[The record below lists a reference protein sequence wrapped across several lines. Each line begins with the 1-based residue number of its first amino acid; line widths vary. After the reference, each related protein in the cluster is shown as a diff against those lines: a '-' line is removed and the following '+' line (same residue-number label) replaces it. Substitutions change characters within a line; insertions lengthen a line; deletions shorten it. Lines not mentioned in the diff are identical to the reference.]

1 MSVLAALLAGYVM
14 AAAIR
19 GDPSSNRLIIFWGW
33 LRWSSGR
40 CSVWRRTGCDLG
52 PRSRAAIGI
61 ALMSGILVGEGVYGL
76 TFVSDTTSPPY
87 WWGSILAGL
96 VLLGL
101 VASTRLSQARPIG
114 LALGFTAL
122 VAGAFVVVYSQ
133 DLIAAA
139 G

>member
-1 MSVLAALLAGYVM
+1 MYKRQGGALG
-14 AAAIR
+14 AI
-19 GDPSSNRLIIFWGW
+19 WGPGP
-33 LRWSSGR
+33 GR
-40 CSVWRRTGCDLG
+40 
-52 PRSRAAIGI
+52 IGI

-122 VAGAFVVVYSQ
+122 VAGAFVVYSQ